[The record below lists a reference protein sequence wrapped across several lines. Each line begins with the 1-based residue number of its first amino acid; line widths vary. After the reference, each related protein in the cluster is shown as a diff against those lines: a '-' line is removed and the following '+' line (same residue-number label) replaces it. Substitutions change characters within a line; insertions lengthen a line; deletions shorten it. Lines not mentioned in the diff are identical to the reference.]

1 MHPGE
6 SMHDPEDPRNQRD
19 EKDRVKV
26 VDRRAFTPDGQRRR
40 PDQEPQPPAP
50 AQTAAGEPAIRGEG
64 FELRPKNSKAAEQPS
79 LSVQFNSFVV
89 SLASTAFIHL
99 GELADPVTGR
109 SEVSLEGAR
118 QMIDILDMLREK
130 TRGNLDS
137 AEAELMN
144 GVLYELKLK
153 YASKASGK

>member
-1 MHPGE
+1 MN
-6 SMHDPEDPRNQRD
+6 DPDDPRNQRE
-19 EKDRVKV
+19 EKDRVKG
-26 VDRRAFTPDGQRRR
+26 VDRRAFTPDGQRRL
-40 PDQEPQPPAP
+40 PDQEPSHA
-50 AQTAAGEPAIRGEG
+50 EPARPGPGPSTIHGEG
-64 FELRPKNSKAAEQPS
+64 FELRPNEPKPAEKPPLQ
-79 LSVQFNSFVV
+79 VQFNSFVV

-109 SEVSLEGAR
+109 SEVSLDGAR

-137 AEAELMN
+137 AEEELMN

>member
-1 MHPGE
+1 MK
-6 SMHDPEDPRNQRD
+6 DPQETRNQRE

-26 VDRRAFTPDGQRRR
+26 GDRRAFTPDGQRRV
-40 PDQEPQPPAP
+40 PDQEPAQSSQTTPA
-50 AQTAAGEPAIRGEG
+50 EPAIRGDG
-64 FELRPKNSKAAEQPS
+64 FEIRPTGPQSPGEPS
-79 LSVQFNSFVV
+79 PTVQFNAFVV

-109 SEVSLEGAR
+109 NETNLDGAR

-130 TRGNLDS
+130 TRGNLDP
-137 AEAELMN
+137 AETELMN

>member
-1 MHPGE
+1 
-6 SMHDPEDPRNQRD
+6 MHDPEDPQNQQD
-19 EKDRVKV
+19 GKDRVKV
-26 VDRRAFTPDGQRRR
+26 VDRRAFTPDGQRRQ
-40 PDQEPQPPAP
+40 PEQERHPPAP
-50 AQTAAGEPAIRGEG
+50 AHAASAESAIRGEG
-64 FELRPKNSKAAEQPS
+64 FELRPKESRPAEQPPI
-79 LSVQFNSFVV
+79 SVQFNSFVV

-109 SEVSLEGAR
+109 SEISLEGAR

-137 AEAELMN
+137 AETELIN

-153 YASKASGK
+153 FASKASGK